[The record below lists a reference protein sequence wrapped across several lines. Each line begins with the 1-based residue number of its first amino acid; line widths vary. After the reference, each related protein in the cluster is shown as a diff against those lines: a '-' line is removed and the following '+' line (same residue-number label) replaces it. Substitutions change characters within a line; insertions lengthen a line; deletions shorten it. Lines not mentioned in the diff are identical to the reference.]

1 MMKIKLLYYTIK
13 YGYLYEKAVDDVEHS
28 GSVITG
34 DMGIDMYIALTNVYE
49 KIRKTIVADNI
60 LFWFADEREQLNRRL
75 LNKSLRKYCNLS
87 FRKHKEFLD
96 YEEAHGYKLLRLLQD
111 K

>member
-13 YGYLYEKAVDDVEHS
+13 YGYLYEKAVDDVEHL
-28 GSVITG
+28 GSVISG
-34 DMGIDMYIALTNVYE
+34 DMGIDMYVALTNVYE

-87 FRKHKEFLD
+87 FRNHKEFLD
-96 YEEAHGYKLLRLLQD
+96 YDEAHDYKFLRLLQD
-111 K
+111 E